1 MNLRTA
7 LLAMLATTLLGGSAR
22 AQAVDVAR
30 FLKERGATQAH
41 VKIAARSPDPAI
53 VPVMF
58 FDKDGSAP
66 ACGLLVAAPH
76 AGKPRFIELTGPDA
90 GEGFPA
96 CVAIPSITPFRLQG
110 RRYLMVE
117 YHHRET
123 REDTYASFRYLYDAP
138 GQGYLTDAALD
149 GAGPPEAPA
158 VSDPSPSAARTLAG
172 IKHARAA
179 VMKSTFP
186 QWRFQERDFIADNG
200 SSFAG
205 LVDDKSRACHVVA
218 EAGAA
223 PVAASLADF
232 APGLHCAGLLATTR
246 LALPGATYYLAMFMT
261 DGGKRLVGI
270 VSVAANGRIA
280 VERALSSAIDRAHA
294 TENINVAKA
303 ALSEQLHRTN
313 GTTSR

>member
-7 LLAMLATTLLGGSAR
+7 LFTMLAATLLGGTAR
-22 AQAVDVAR
+22 AQTVDVAR

-41 VKIAARSPDPAI
+41 VKIAARSPDPAV

-58 FDKDGSAP
+58 FDRDGNAP
-66 ACGLLVAAPH
+66 ACGLLIAAPR
-76 AGKPRFIELTGPDA
+76 AARPRSIELTGPDA

-123 REDTYASFRYLYDAP
+123 REDTYASVRYLYDAP
-138 GQGYLTDAALD
+138 GQGYLSDAALD
-149 GAGPPEAPA
+149 GAGPAEAPA

-172 IKHARAA
+172 IKQARAA

-200 SSFAG
+200 SSFAAF
-205 LVDDKSRACHVVA
+205 VDDKTHDCHVVA

-223 PVAASLADF
+223 PVAARAADF
-232 APGLHCAGLLATTR
+232 VPGQHCAGLLATTR
-246 LALPGATYYLAMFMT
+246 LAVPAATYYLAMFKS
-261 DGGKRLVGI
+261 DGGEQLVGI
-270 VSVAANGRIA
+270 MSVAANGRIEIA
-280 VERALSSAIDRAHA
+280 RALAAAVNRAHA
-294 TENINVAKA
+294 TATINAAKT
-303 ALSEQLHRTN
+303 ALSEQLRRTH
-313 GTTSR
+313 GAAP